1 MVDAATG
8 EGAASDMDMSGNT
21 EADLSGEG
29 DVSLLPNL
37 NIDQSQVSPSY
48 TTSI

>member
-8 EGAASDMDMSGNT
+8 EGEGATSDMDMGGNAET
-21 EADLSGEG
+21 DLGGEG

-37 NIDQSQVSPSY
+37 NIDQPDQSQVR
-48 TTSI
+48 

>member
-8 EGAASDMDMSGNT
+8 EGEGATSDMDMSGNAET
-21 EADLSGEG
+21 DLSGEG

-37 NIDQSQVSPSY
+37 NIDQPDQSQVR
-48 TTSI
+48 